1 MWWSELGF
9 VCAILAVVLLLMLI
23 PGWLNRPVRSV

>member
-9 VCAILAVVLLLMLI
+9 VGAILAVVLLLMLI
-23 PGWLNRPVRSV
+23 PGWVKQPVRSV